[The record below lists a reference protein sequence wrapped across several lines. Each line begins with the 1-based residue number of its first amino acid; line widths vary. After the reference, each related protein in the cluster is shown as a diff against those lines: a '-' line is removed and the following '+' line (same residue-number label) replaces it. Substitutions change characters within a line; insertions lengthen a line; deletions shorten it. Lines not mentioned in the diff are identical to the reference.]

1 MSNRLLR
8 EWLWPAVLVL
18 ALVVVTFVTVS
29 TQTPEGQ
36 DSSNGSSLSPAAG
49 GTLALY
55 LWLQAGG
62 YPVEQ
67 LANTATFRDR
77 LAATDVL
84 WVLTPQQAYSDVEAR
99 AVLDWVAEGGT
110 LVLAAEGQG
119 VTLSRSADALQSGLG
134 LAFNPLL
141 PAINATLALQQP
153 VFAHPPVPAIHIA
166 TGWTLDVPRP
176 EVVPL
181 VRAGADPVLATWRYG
196 VGRVFVV
203 TSASPFSNAGLDRD
217 LNGPLAWNLA
227 GSSGR
232 GRRQAFDEVH
242 HGYSGTDLR
251 TVLLSQPW
259 GWALVYALAAVV
271 FFLVLRGRR
280 LGPSLAVATEG
291 DRRGTMDYVLSLAGL
306 FHRANRTEWAAARY
320 AAEFRR
326 TLAAPYGFDTAA
338 PPAALAAD
346 VAASH
351 PDLDAARLRSVLE
364 RLDAAAG
371 ATPRLS
377 DATLLRLV
385 QEAEALRAQVEEG

>member
-1 MSNRLLR
+1 MSARLR
-8 EWLWPAVLVL
+8 EWVWPAVLVL
-18 ALVVVTFVTVS
+18 ALIGVTLITVS
-29 TQTPEGQ
+29 VQAPEGQ
-36 DSSNGSSLSPAAG
+36 DSSAGSSVSPAAG

-62 YPVEQ
+62 YPVAR
-67 LANTATFRDR
+67 LDNAATFRDR
-77 LAATDVL
+77 LDETDVL
-84 WVLTPQQAYSDVEAR
+84 WVLTPQQPYSDAQAQ
-99 AVLDWVAEGGT
+99 AVLTWVGGGGT

-119 VTLSRSADALQSGLG
+119 IGLGGTGDALQRGLG

-153 VFAHPPVPAIHIA
+153 VFAQPPVAAMHIN
-166 TGWTLDVPRP
+166 TSWTLNLPRP

-181 VRAGADPVLATWRYG
+181 VTAGRDPVLATWRYG

-203 TSASPFSNAGLDRD
+203 SSAFPFSNAGLDRD

-251 TVLLSQPW
+251 TLLLSQPR
-259 GWALVYALAAVV
+259 GWELIYALVVV
-271 FFLVLRGRR
+271 VLFLVLRGRR
-280 LGPSLAVATEG
+280 LGPPLAAAAEG

-320 AAEFRR
+320 AATFRR
-326 TLAAPYGFDTAA
+326 ALAAPYGFDATA
-338 PPAALAAD
+338 PPTVLAAQ

-351 PDLDAARLRSVLE
+351 PQIAADDLRRVLE
-364 RLDAAAG
+364 RLDAAAT

-377 DATLLRLV
+377 DAALLRLV
-385 QEAEALRAQVEEG
+385 QEAEGMRAQVEG

>member
-1 MSNRLLR
+1 MSARLR
-8 EWLWPAVLVL
+8 EWLGPALLVL
-18 ALVVVTFVTVS
+18 GLVAVTLVTVS
-29 TQTPEGQ
+29 VQTPEGQ
-36 DSSNGSSLSPAAG
+36 DSSNGSSFSPNAG

-55 LWLQAGG
+55 LWLGAGG
-62 YPVEQ
+62 YPVARLEN
-67 LANTATFRDR
+67 AATFADG

-84 WVLTPQQAYSDVEAR
+84 WVLTPQQAYSQAQ
-99 AVLDWVAEGGT
+99 AQTVLDWVATGGT

-119 VTLSRSADALQSGLG
+119 IALAPSADALQTGLG
-134 LAFNPLL
+134 LQFSPLL

-153 VFAHPPVPAIHIA
+153 VFAQPPVPAMHIA
-166 TGWTLDVPRP
+166 TSWTLDVPRP

-181 VRAGADPVLATWRYG
+181 VSAGPDPVLATWRYG
-196 VGRVFVV
+196 YGRVFVV
-203 TSASPFSNAGLDRD
+203 TSAFPFSNAGLDRD

-251 TVLLSQPW
+251 TLLLSQPW
-259 GWALVYALAAVV
+259 GWALIYALAAVIL
-271 FFLVLRGRR
+271 FLLLRGQR
-280 LGPSLAVATEG
+280 LGPPLAAATTG

-320 AAEFRR
+320 AATFRR
-326 TLAAPYGFDTAA
+326 ALAAPYGFDAAA
-338 PPAALAAD
+338 PPAVLAAE

-351 PDLDAARLRSVLE
+351 PQIAADDLRRVLE
-364 RLDAAAG
+364 RLDAAAS

-377 DATLLRLV
+377 DAALLRLV
-385 QEAEALRAQVEEG
+385 QEAEALKAQIET